1 MKPTQ
6 EVESAMTAGQNRSPC
21 PGPSGAG
28 HGGRG
33 GALVSGALGAGLL
46 AAALAFPAGEAQA
59 RDECGA
65 LSSGAATCSNQAYAS
80 GIRYDV
86 TDGWGNGIAGDI
98 TLTVTGGA
106 ATAITSATA
115 TGWGSGIVLRTAHHA
130 SETRTIALTVGSGSN
145 NVDIT
150 QSAATITGGFDDT
163 GVVLHQ
169 RAIGASPT
177 TAILGGGVDIG
188 TSSAPMQRSG
198 IHVLVENGGNTG
210 THTITSAATIH
221 SAEFGIIMDNRGASD
236 TVITNSGSI
245 TTTTAGGSTSNK
257 SGIRILDW
265 SHNPAG
271 GSYGGDSRTADTTAT
286 VTNSGSITV
295 SGADARGIEVDA
307 MGLGLYKVV
316 NSGSGT
322 KGITAS
328 GAGGHGVM
336 VVATWHTG
344 AAGSTAV
351 EIENSGRI
359 TTSGVNGLGIY
370 VETVGATGL
379 TATQHKGDVE
389 ISNSGSISSA
399 NTAVIVNAN
408 MGAVS
413 VTHSGGSI
421 ASSAF
426 DGIRIQQGGTGAAT
440 VASGADVTAKRWG
453 VFVDQQTSA
462 GAASVTHS
470 AGAIAAETES
480 GVHAQNAAGNAD
492 EVKVEV
498 TGGSVKSDGQSK
510 AAVSILQR
518 GTGDAV
524 AGVSDGATLTS
535 KHNAGIYADLSNG
548 SNVAGQI
555 KITQSGTISGR
566 KGIYARVGRASAT
579 SSETRDP
586 MKQSVIDVTWT
597 GAFARGTGTAE
608 NDNDRFLPSSVAHAI
623 AVAQEVET
631 EKAMRDGSGF
641 LRYGS
646 PAGIEAQVMSWREVM
661 TAVAKGDDPG
671 AFADAAAVTA
681 LFDSGADAA
690 TQAQAAAVI
699 AAFRAAL
706 ANEDLDT
713 IPGAAA
719 IDTDGTAGLSDD
731 EIETYLSVDD
741 AARRTLLRNVLA
753 QGFME
758 EEKAVLRAVATNTGL
773 DAALDDEDAGFS
785 ADYKTAVR
793 GLLDRFN
800 VGNIRV
806 AMDGGPSPPAAMA
819 SAPTTRRPMTGTA
832 ASRSPWPRTR
842 ASPAT
847 WPASTSP
854 TPGPA
859 CA

>member
-1 MKPTQ
+1 M
-6 EVESAMTAGQNRSPC
+6 AGE
-21 PGPSGAG
+21 
-28 HGGRG
+28 GGG

-46 AAALAFPAGEAQA
+46 AAALMFPAGEAQA

-86 TDGWGNGIAGDI
+86 TDGWGDGIAGDI

-177 TAILGGGVDIG
+177 TATLGGGVDIG

-245 TTTTAGGSTSNK
+245 TTTTAGGSASNK

-440 VASGADVTAKRWG
+440 VASGADVTGERRPR
-453 VFVDQQTSA
+453 
-462 GAASVTHS
+462 
-470 AGAIAAETES
+470 AER
-480 GVHAQNAAGNAD
+480 GR
-492 EVKVEV
+492 
-498 TGGSVKSDGQSK
+498 
-510 AAVSILQR
+510 QR
-518 GTGDAV
+518 GQGGGHGD
-524 AGVSDGATLTS
+524 
-535 KHNAGIYADLSNG
+535 
-548 SNVAGQI
+548 
-555 KITQSGTISGR
+555 GR
-566 KGIYARVGRASAT
+566 LGEVGRAEQGGRLDSPA
-579 SSETRDP
+579 RDGRRRRRRLGGRDAHLEAQRRHLRGP
-586 MKQSVIDVTWT
+586 LEREQRG
-597 GAFARGTGTAE
+597 GADQDHPGRDDFGPQGRLRPRGARQRGGRDARGGE
-608 NDNDRFLPSSVAHAI
+608 
-623 AVAQEVET
+623 
-631 EKAMRDGSGF
+631 
-641 LRYGS
+641 
-646 PAGIEAQVMSWREVM
+646 
-661 TAVAKGDDPG
+661 
-671 AFADAAAVTA
+671 
-681 LFDSGADAA
+681 
-690 TQAQAAAVI
+690 
-699 AAFRAAL
+699 
-706 ANEDLDT
+706 
-713 IPGAAA
+713 
-719 IDTDGTAGLSDD
+719 
-731 EIETYLSVDD
+731 
-741 AARRTLLRNVLA
+741 AARHRHRLDGRVRARPRAWRTR
-753 QGFME
+753 
-758 EEKAVLRAVATNTGL
+758 
-773 DAALDDEDAGFS
+773 S
-785 ADYKTAVR
+785 
-793 GLLDRFN
+793 
-800 VGNIRV
+800 
-806 AMDGGPSPPAAMA
+806 PSPRKWRP
-819 SAPTTRRPMTGTA
+819 RRPCATA
-832 ASRSPWPRTR
+832 R
-842 ASPAT
+842 AFYAT
-847 WPASTSP
+847 VRRR
-854 TPGPA
+854 G
-859 CA
+859 